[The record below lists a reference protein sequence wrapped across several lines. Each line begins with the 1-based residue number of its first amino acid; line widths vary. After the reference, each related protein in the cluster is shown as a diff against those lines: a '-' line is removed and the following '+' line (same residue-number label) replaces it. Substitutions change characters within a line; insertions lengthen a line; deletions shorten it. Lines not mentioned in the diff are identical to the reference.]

1 VARDSRLPRS
11 DERILANAA
20 EPCHRID
27 IRRRS
32 RHPVVRQ
39 DDQLVAE
46 IHVLLVLDESGVEE
60 PATSAE
66 A

>member
-1 VARDSRLPRS
+1 
-11 DERILANAA
+11 
-20 EPCHRID
+20 
-27 IRRRS
+27 
-32 RHPVVRQ
+32 VRQ